1 MLCNASFNDEIT
13 IGRFL
18 RVGNE
23 SYKKQAYQKERLLW
37 VTVLPF
43 I

>member
-37 VTVLPF
+37 VMMLLF